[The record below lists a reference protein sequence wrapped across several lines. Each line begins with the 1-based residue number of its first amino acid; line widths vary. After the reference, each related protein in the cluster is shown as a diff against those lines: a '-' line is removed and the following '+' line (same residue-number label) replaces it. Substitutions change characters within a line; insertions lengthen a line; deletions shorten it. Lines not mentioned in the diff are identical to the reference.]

1 MLAFNI
7 GEWGYRSNLK
17 QQMYQSLTRLLPQY
31 EAFVSEGEESVD
43 ESRTQTGAVCQC
55 VCGLP
60 RRHGGKEPGCQCRR
74 RRRHGFHPWV
84 GRIPWRRAW
93 QPTAVF
99 LPGEPHG
106 QRSLAGYSPWGGQES
121 DRAEATWHSR
131 RTTVLRLPSAVPGRI
146 RKATSTRAGPGADPQ
161 SCPPVSLGSRWDTLL
176 VYNCPVS
183 VLSTGFWVRA

>member
-106 QRSLAGYSPWGGQES
+106 QRSLAGYSPRGCKGS
-121 DRAEATWHSR
+121 DTAEAAEHTHEHRSR
-131 RTTVLRLPSAVPGRI
+131 GAGERWANAGHRGFFWGVMKMSQNCFWRRL
-146 RKATSTRAGPGADPQ
+146 
-161 SCPPVSLGSRWDTLL
+161 
-176 VYNCPVS
+176 YNS
-183 VLSTGFWVRA
+183 EHAKIQYLYILNG

>member
-1 MLAFNI
+1 MSILILRGFP
-7 GEWGYRSNLK
+7 GG
-17 QQMYQSLTRLLPQY
+17 
-31 EAFVSEGEESVD
+31 VS
-43 ESRTQTGAVCQC
+43 
-55 VCGLP
+55 
-60 RRHGGKEPGCQCRR
+60 GKELDCKCRR
-74 RRRHGFHPWV
+74 CKRCRFNLWILK
-84 GRIPWRRAW
+84 IPWRRAR
-93 QPTAVF
+93 QPMLPVF